1 MEKAMRL
8 FDKTF
13 IKRWLIHAAAIWL
26 LLAINSTF
34 GYVYHVSILNDHF
47 FTGLTNPDGTAFS
60 SWQYFT
66 RFYIGDH
73 SFEQA
78 LFILAFAFLVELN
91 YQWVAKRMSKGV
103 LYVAATSVVFAL
115 GVVAVQLAS
124 IYWSIYVL
132 GHSVTGF
139 VSDLV
144 NQAFIYVAYFVC
156 YAFIRYF
163 IENQQYLAQKSQ
175 VELSVLKAQLN
186 PHFFFNALNSLYGTA
201 LQEKATKTSGMIEQ
215 LSGIMRYTMGEG
227 QNTLT
232 NVQNELDFIDNY
244 WALQEV
250 RLPQRDSIR
259 LSKRLFF
266 DEKAATIAP
275 LLLIPYI
282 ENAFKYGI
290 SIDHDCL
297 IDLDISVKE
306 QRLTMQLSNSIQS
319 DKTLEKGNGIGLENA
334 RKRLDLMYN
343 DRYTLAQSQDGD
355 VYKVVLTLQLT

>member
-1 MEKAMRL
+1 MKKAMRL

-13 IKRWLIHAAAIWL
+13 IKRWLIHALAIWL
-26 LLAINSTF
+26 LLAANSTF
-34 GYVYHVSILNDHF
+34 GYVYHISLLRDHF
-47 FTGLTNPDGTAFS
+47 FTGLVNSDGSAFS
-60 SWQYFT
+60 GWQYFT
-66 RFYIGDH
+66 RFYIGDN
-73 SFEQA
+73 SLNQA
-78 LFILAFAFLVELN
+78 LLILTFTFLIEWN
-91 YQWVAKRMSKGV
+91 YKWVVNRMQKGV
-103 LYVAATSVVFAL
+103 FYVAATSVVFAL
-115 GVVAVQLAS
+115 GFIVVHLAS
-124 IYWSIYVL
+124 IYWAILVL

-144 NQAFIYVAYFVC
+144 TQAFVYVFYFIC

-175 VELSVLKAQLN
+175 LELSVLKAQLN

-232 NVQNELDFIDNY
+232 DVQNELDFIDNY

-250 RLPQRDSIR
+250 RLPKKDSIR

-297 IDLDISVKE
+297 IDLDISIKN
-306 QRLTMQLSNSIQS
+306 QRLTMQLSNTIQS
-319 DKTLEKGNGIGLENA
+319 DKGLEKGNGIGLENA
-334 RKRLDLMYN
+334 QKRLDLMYN
-343 DRYTLAQSQDGD
+343 NRYTLVQSQEGN